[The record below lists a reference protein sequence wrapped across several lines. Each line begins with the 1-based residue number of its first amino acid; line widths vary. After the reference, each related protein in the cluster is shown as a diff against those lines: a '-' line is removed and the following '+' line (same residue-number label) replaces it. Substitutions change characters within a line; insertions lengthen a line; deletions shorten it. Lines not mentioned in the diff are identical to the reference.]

1 MGPGGIATII
11 AASSLAVI
19 AIAISY
25 TVIRLS
31 RLIDEVTQTIS
42 MINGPLKNLSNTGK
56 SIEQLTKK
64 ITKTAENF
72 LDENPIA
79 MKAAAAVMSAA
90 KLKKK
95 GKKKVKQRISN

>member
-42 MINGPLKNLSNTGK
+42 MINGPLKNLSNAGK

-64 ITKTAENF
+64 VTKTAENF
-72 LDENPIA
+72 LDDNPIA
-79 MKAAAAVMSAA
+79 MKAAAAVLTAA

-95 GKKKVKQRISN
+95 GKKKSKAKD

>member
-1 MGPGGIATII
+1 MGPGAIATII

-42 MINGPLKNLSNTGK
+42 MINGPLKNLSNAGK

-64 ITKTAENF
+64 ISKTAENF

-95 GKKKVKQRISN
+95 GKKKSKAKD

>member
-42 MINGPLKNLSNTGK
+42 MINGPLKNLSNAGK

-64 ITKTAENF
+64 VTKTAENF

-79 MKAAAAVMSAA
+79 MKAAAAVMTAA

-95 GKKKVKQRISN
+95 SKKKSKAKD

>member
-25 TVIRLS
+25 TVIRAS
-31 RLIDEVTQTIS
+31 RLIDEITTTIS
-42 MINGPLKNLSNTGK
+42 MINGPLKNISNAGK
-56 SIEQLTKK
+56 SIEQITKK
-64 ITKTAENF
+64 VTKAAEDF

-79 MKAAAAVMSAA
+79 MKAAAAVVSAA

-95 GKKKVKQRISN
+95 SKKKSKAKE

>member
-42 MINGPLKNLSNTGK
+42 MINGPLKNLSNAGK

-64 ITKTAENF
+64 VTKTAENF
-72 LDENPIA
+72 LDDNPISYEGCCCSFDSC
-79 MKAAAAVMSAA
+79 KA
-90 KLKKK
+90 KEK
-95 GKKKVKQRISN
+95 G

>member
-42 MINGPLKNLSNTGK
+42 MINGPLKNLSNAGK

-64 ITKTAENF
+64 VTKTAENF

-79 MKAAAAVMSAA
+79 MKAAAAVMTAA
-90 KLKKK
+90 
-95 GKKKVKQRISN
+95 

>member
-42 MINGPLKNLSNTGK
+42 MINGPLKNLSNAGK

-64 ITKTAENF
+64 VTKTAENF

-95 GKKKVKQRISN
+95 GKKKSKAKD

>member
-42 MINGPLKNLSNTGK
+42 MINGPLKNLSNAGN

-95 GKKKVKQRISN
+95 GKKKSKAKD

>member
-42 MINGPLKNLSNTGK
+42 MINGPLKNLSNAGK

-64 ITKTAENF
+64 VTKAAENF

-79 MKAAAAVMSAA
+79 MKAAAAVMTAA

-95 GKKKVKQRISN
+95 GKEKSKAKD

>member
-11 AASSLAVI
+11 TASSLAVI

-42 MINGPLKNLSNTGK
+42 MINGPLKNLSNAGK

-64 ITKTAENF
+64 ISKTAENF

-95 GKKKVKQRISN
+95 GKKKSKAKD

>member
-25 TVIRLS
+25 TVIRAS
-31 RLIDEVTQTIS
+31 RLIDEITTTIS
-42 MINGPLKNLSNTGK
+42 MINGPLKNISNAGK
-56 SIEQLTKK
+56 SIEQITKK
-64 ITKTAENF
+64 VTKAAEDF

-79 MKAAAAVMSAA
+79 MKAAAAVVTAA

-95 GKKKVKQRISN
+95 SKKKSKAKE

>member
-42 MINGPLKNLSNTGK
+42 MINGPLKNLSNAGK

-64 ITKTAENF
+64 VTKTAENF

-79 MKAAAAVMSAA
+79 MKAAAAVLTAA

-95 GKKKVKQRISN
+95 GKKKSKAKD

>member
-25 TVIRLS
+25 TVVRTS
-31 RLIDEVTQTIS
+31 RLIDEVTKTIR
-42 MINGPLKNLSNTGK
+42 MINGPLQSISNAGK
-56 SIEQLTKK
+56 SIEGLTKK
-64 ITKTAENF
+64 VTSASESF
-72 LDENPIA
+72 LDENPLA
-79 MKAAAAVMSAA
+79 MKAAAALVTAA

-95 GKKKVKQRISN
+95 GKKKSKAKA

>member
-42 MINGPLKNLSNTGK
+42 MINSPLKNLSNAGK

-64 ITKTAENF
+64 VTKTAENF

-79 MKAAAAVMSAA
+79 MKAAAAVMTAA

-95 GKKKVKQRISN
+95 GKKKSKAKD

>member
-25 TVIRLS
+25 TVIRAS
-31 RLIDEVTQTIS
+31 RLIDEITTTIS
-42 MINGPLKNLSNTGK
+42 MINGPLKNISNAGK
-56 SIEQLTKK
+56 SIEQITKK
-64 ITKTAENF
+64 VTKAAEDF

-79 MKAAAAVMSAA
+79 MKAAAAVVTAA
-90 KLKKK
+90 KLKNKS
-95 GKKKVKQRISN
+95 KKKSKAKE

>member
-11 AASSLAVI
+11 AASSLAII

-42 MINGPLKNLSNTGK
+42 MINGPLKNLSNAGK

-64 ITKTAENF
+64 VTEAAENF

-79 MKAAAAVMSAA
+79 MKAAAAVMTAA

-95 GKKKVKQRISN
+95 GKKKSKAKD

>member
-42 MINGPLKNLSNTGK
+42 MINGPLKNLSDAGK

-64 ITKTAENF
+64 VTKAAENF

-79 MKAAAAVMSAA
+79 MKAAAAVMTAA

-95 GKKKVKQRISN
+95 GKKKSKAKD

>member
-42 MINGPLKNLSNTGK
+42 MINGPLNNLSNAGK

-95 GKKKVKQRISN
+95 GKKKSKAKD

>member
-31 RLIDEVTQTIS
+31 RLIDEVTQSIS
-42 MINGPLKNLSNTGK
+42 MINGPLKNLSNAGK

-64 ITKTAENF
+64 VTKTAENF

-79 MKAAAAVMSAA
+79 MKAAAAVMTAA

-95 GKKKVKQRISN
+95 GKKKSKAKD

>member
-42 MINGPLKNLSNTGK
+42 MINGPLKNLSNAGK

-64 ITKTAENF
+64 ITRTAENF

-95 GKKKVKQRISN
+95 GKKKSKAKD

>member
-42 MINGPLKNLSNTGK
+42 MINGPLKNLSNAGK

-64 ITKTAENF
+64 VTKTAENF

-79 MKAAAAVMSAA
+79 MKAAAAVMTAA
-90 KLKKK
+90 KLKTK
-95 GKKKVKQRISN
+95 GKKKSKAKD

>member
-42 MINGPLKNLSNTGK
+42 MINGPLKNLSNAGK

-64 ITKTAENF
+64 VTKTAENF
-72 LDENPIA
+72 LDDNPIA
-79 MKAAAAVMSAA
+79 MKAAAAVMTAA

-95 GKKKVKQRISN
+95 GKKKSKAKD

>member
-25 TVIRLS
+25 TVIRAS
-31 RLIDEVTQTIS
+31 RLIDEITTTIS
-42 MINGPLKNLSNTGK
+42 MINGPLKNISNAGK
-56 SIEQLTKK
+56 SIEQITKK
-64 ITKTAENF
+64 VTKAAEDF

-79 MKAAAAVMSAA
+79 MKAAAAVVSAA

-95 GKKKVKQRISN
+95 NKKKSKAKE

>member
-42 MINGPLKNLSNTGK
+42 MINGPLKNLSDAGK

-64 ITKTAENF
+64 ISKTAENF

-95 GKKKVKQRISN
+95 GKKKSKAKD